1 MLLTEVRRIQTA
13 RRLQALAAG
22 ETLADVDHIIRNQIV
37 LDMEVLGSTEFPVS
51 NRTSIRTTGSYA
63 GTAADSS
70 VITSTSP
77 C

>member
-1 MLLTEVRRIQTA
+1 MLLTEVRHIQTA

-22 ETLADVDHIIRNQIV
+22 ETLADVDHIIRNQIF
-37 LDMEVLGSTEFPVS
+37 LDMEVLGSAEFPVS
-51 NRTSIRTTGSYA
+51 SRTFIRTTGRYA

-70 VITSTSP
+70 VITSISP